1 MGLPSDTH
9 FCDLSPVAAQ
19 VRETMCVIPSFFLE
33 QGFEFYSFHLLP
45 AAPTSPSLSPI
56 PFAHFLSSHI
66 IVLKLAEYD
75 PRMMYLLYK
84 TIARATIPPFP
95 ILPRDVD
102 PTDDVVDNHDISAI
116 IVASVVPT
124 TIISTL
130 FAFARLYV
138 KGWVQRRI
146 QYDDG
151 ILLAAVVAGWTATGT
166 TLKAVALGN
175 GKHVNMLT
183 DEQKEETLRWTI
195 FSFGFGIIALAL
207 PKLAVVALMNRLL
220 NPRRLHRLF
229 LWTLG
234 LLCCVGL
241 LGNVIGLFAECPQEA
256 VVNITYTK
264 TACLGPERAVAYSI
278 STSGISAAT
287 NAYLAIY
294 VALSVRR
301 LKIARRKRLAI
312 TISLV
317 LGLLKPRLYLR
328 LSGPCNMD
336 EIADVEH
343 SLEADVVII
352 AACIPAL
359 QPLVDHLFPGH
370 FSTPMPSPTIPASS
384 TSTASRRKLWP
395 GPTCGD
401 LEAARDFSL
410 SPQRLEMIM
419 IEKEFEI
426 AYSRTT
432 VKRSC
437 TSDTWVSELPDE
449 EKFRIVKDHGPD
461 GSITTTVVVRSATR
475 PPEHPAFLPQ

>member
-1 MGLPSDTH
+1 
-9 FCDLSPVAAQ
+9 
-19 VRETMCVIPSFFLE
+19 
-33 QGFEFYSFHLLP
+33 
-45 AAPTSPSLSPI
+45 
-56 PFAHFLSSHI
+56 
-66 IVLKLAEYD
+66 
-75 PRMMYLLYK
+75 MMYLLYK
-84 TIARATIPPFP
+84 TITRATIPPFP

-102 PTDDVVDNHDISAI
+102 PSDDVVDNHDISAI
-116 IVASVVPT
+116 IVATVVPT

-130 FAFARLYV
+130 FAFARMYV
-138 KGWVQRRI
+138 KGWIQRRI

-175 GKHVNMLT
+175 GKHVGMLT

-317 LGLLKPRLYLR
+317 LGLLALFTALFKCTRLKSLGSPDFTYD
-328 LSGPCNMD
+328 S
-336 EIADVEH
+336 ADLVIWT

-370 FSTPMPSPTIPASS
+370 FSTPMPSPTIPASP

-410 SPQRLEMIM
+410 SPQGLEMIM

-475 PPEHPAFLPQ
+475 PPDHPAFPPQ

>member
-1 MGLPSDTH
+1 
-9 FCDLSPVAAQ
+9 
-19 VRETMCVIPSFFLE
+19 
-33 QGFEFYSFHLLP
+33 
-45 AAPTSPSLSPI
+45 
-56 PFAHFLSSHI
+56 
-66 IVLKLAEYD
+66 
-75 PRMMYLLYK
+75 MMYLLYK
-84 TIARATIPPFP
+84 TITRATIPPFP

-102 PTDDVVDNHDISAI
+102 PSDDVVDNHDISAI
-116 IVASVVPT
+116 IVATVVPT

-138 KGWVQRRI
+138 KGWIQRRI

-151 ILLAAVVAGWTATGT
+151 ILLAAAMAGWTATGT

-175 GKHVNMLT
+175 GKHV
-183 DEQKEETLRWTI
+183 
-195 FSFGFGIIALAL
+195 
-207 PKLAVVALMNRLL
+207 
-220 NPRRLHRLF
+220 
-229 LWTLG
+229 
-234 LLCCVGL
+234 
-241 LGNVIGLFAECPQEA
+241 
-256 VVNITYTK
+256 
-264 TACLGPERAVAYSI
+264 
-278 STSGISAAT
+278 GISAAT

-317 LGLLKPRLYLR
+317 LGLLALFTALFKCTRLKSLGSPDFTYD
-328 LSGPCNMD
+328 S
-336 EIADVEH
+336 ADLVIWT

-370 FSTPMPSPTIPASS
+370 FSTPMPSPTIPASP

-395 GPTCGD
+395 GPTGGD

-410 SPQRLEMIM
+410 SPQGLEMIM

-475 PPEHPAFLPQ
+475 PPDHPAFPPQ

>member
-1 MGLPSDTH
+1 
-9 FCDLSPVAAQ
+9 
-19 VRETMCVIPSFFLE
+19 
-33 QGFEFYSFHLLP
+33 
-45 AAPTSPSLSPI
+45 
-56 PFAHFLSSHI
+56 
-66 IVLKLAEYD
+66 
-75 PRMMYLLYK
+75 MYLLYK
-84 TIARATIPPFP
+84 TITRATIPPFP

-102 PTDDVVDNHDISAI
+102 PSDDVVDNHDISAI
-116 IVASVVPT
+116 IVATVIPT

-138 KGWVQRRI
+138 KGWIQHRI

-256 VVNITYTK
+256 VCVIYRFIQMHK
-264 TACLGPERAVAYSI
+264 TQVPG
-278 STSGISAAT
+278 
-287 NAYLAIY
+287 
-294 VALSVRR
+294 
-301 LKIARRKRLAI
+301 
-312 TISLV
+312 
-317 LGLLKPRLYLR
+317 KPRL
-328 LSGPCNMD
+328 
-336 EIADVEH
+336 H
-343 SLEADVVII
+343 FLEADVVII

-370 FSTPMPSPTIPASS
+370 FSTPIPSPTIPASP

-410 SPQRLEMIM
+410 SPQGLEMIM
-419 IEKEFEI
+419 VEKEFEI

-432 VKRSC
+432 IKRSC

-475 PPEHPAFLPQ
+475 PPDHPAFPPQ

>member
-1 MGLPSDTH
+1 
-9 FCDLSPVAAQ
+9 
-19 VRETMCVIPSFFLE
+19 
-33 QGFEFYSFHLLP
+33 
-45 AAPTSPSLSPI
+45 
-56 PFAHFLSSHI
+56 
-66 IVLKLAEYD
+66 
-75 PRMMYLLYK
+75 MYLLYK
-84 TIARATIPPFP
+84 TITRATIPPFP
-95 ILPRDVD
+95 LLPRDVD

-138 KGWVQRRI
+138 KGWVQHRI

-195 FSFGFGIIALAL
+195 LSFGFGIIALAL

-278 STSGISAAT
+278 STS
-287 NAYLAIY
+287 
-294 VALSVRR
+294 
-301 LKIARRKRLAI
+301 
-312 TISLV
+312 V
-317 LGLLKPRLYLR
+317 LGLLALFTALFKCTRLKSLGSPDFTSFSRSSLPGALLNAVAISNYPRFTDLY
-328 LSGPCNMD
+328 
-336 EIADVEH
+336 
-343 SLEADVVII
+343 
-352 AACIPAL
+352 
-359 QPLVDHLFPGH
+359 
-370 FSTPMPSPTIPASS
+370 
-384 TSTASRRKLWP
+384 
-395 GPTCGD
+395 
-401 LEAARDFSL
+401 
-410 SPQRLEMIM
+410 RLE
-419 IEKEFEI
+419 KE
-426 AYSRTT
+426 AM
-432 VKRSC
+432 
-437 TSDTWVSELPDE
+437 
-449 EKFRIVKDHGPD
+449 
-461 GSITTTVVVRSATR
+461 A
-475 PPEHPAFLPQ
+475 

>member
-1 MGLPSDTH
+1 
-9 FCDLSPVAAQ
+9 
-19 VRETMCVIPSFFLE
+19 
-33 QGFEFYSFHLLP
+33 
-45 AAPTSPSLSPI
+45 
-56 PFAHFLSSHI
+56 
-66 IVLKLAEYD
+66 
-75 PRMMYLLYK
+75 MMYLLYK
-84 TIARATIPPFP
+84 TITRGTIPPFP

-102 PTDDVVDNHDISAI
+102 PSDDVVDNHDISAI
-116 IVASVVPT
+116 IVASVVPI
-124 TIISTL
+124 TIVSTL

-138 KGWVQRRI
+138 KGWIQHRV

-151 ILLAAVVAGWTATGT
+151 ILLAAVVAGWTATGL

-175 GKHVNMLT
+175 GKHVDVLT

-195 FSFGFGIIALAL
+195 LSFGFGIIALAL

-220 NPRRLHRLF
+220 NPRRLHRVF
-229 LWTLG
+229 LWALG
-234 LLCCVGL
+234 LLCCAGL
-241 LGNVIGLFAECPQEA
+241 LGNVIGLFAQCPQEA

-317 LGLLKPRLYLR
+317 LGLLALFTALFKCTRLKSLGSPDFTYD
-328 LSGPCNMD
+328 S
-336 EIADVEH
+336 ADLVIWT

-359 QPLVDHLFPGH
+359 QPLVDHLFPEH
-370 FSTPMPSPTIPASS
+370 FSTPIPPPTIPASP

-401 LEAARDFSL
+401 LEAAREVSL
-410 SPQRLEMIM
+410 SPQGPEMIM
-419 IEKEFEI
+419 VEKEFEI

-461 GSITTTVVVRSATR
+461 GSITTTVMVRSATR
-475 PPEHPAFLPQ
+475 PPDHPAFPPQ

>member
-1 MGLPSDTH
+1 
-9 FCDLSPVAAQ
+9 
-19 VRETMCVIPSFFLE
+19 
-33 QGFEFYSFHLLP
+33 
-45 AAPTSPSLSPI
+45 
-56 PFAHFLSSHI
+56 
-66 IVLKLAEYD
+66 
-75 PRMMYLLYK
+75 
-84 TIARATIPPFP
+84 
-95 ILPRDVD
+95 
-102 PTDDVVDNHDISAI
+102 
-116 IVASVVPT
+116 
-124 TIISTL
+124 
-130 FAFARLYV
+130 
-138 KGWVQRRI
+138 
-146 QYDDG
+146 
-151 ILLAAVVAGWTATGT
+151 
-166 TLKAVALGN
+166 
-175 GKHVNMLT
+175 MLT

-220 NPRRLHRLF
+220 NPRRLQRLF

-317 LGLLKPRLYLR
+317 LGLLALFTALFKCTRLKSLGSPDFTYD
-328 LSGPCNMD
+328 S
-336 EIADVEH
+336 ADLVIWT

-370 FSTPMPSPTIPASS
+370 FSTPMPSPTIPASP

-410 SPQRLEMIM
+410 SPQGLEMIM

-475 PPEHPAFLPQ
+475 PPDHPAFPPQ